1 MKIRNCIFN
10 ATIKDGE
17 LVIGEM
23 VDPQELSEEELPN
36 GMRDDMMKAAKY
48 VGDLNMKKVI
58 IASKLHKEGESFKTT
73 IKILV

>member
-17 LVIGEM
+17 LIIGE
-23 VDPQELSEEELPN
+23 VDNTKESLEEELPN
-36 GMRDDMMKAAKY
+36 GVQDDMMKAAKY
-48 VGDLNMKKVI
+48 VGNLNNMRKV
-58 IASKLHKEGESFKTT
+58 IASKLHKEGESFQIG